1 MAFRVS
7 PGVSVT
13 EKDFTNV
20 IPAVSTTRGAA
31 VINSDFGPEEQ
42 RVLVANEPE
51 LVSLFGK
58 PNVNNYR
65 NWLNVANYLS
75 YGGSC
80 LVARA
85 TTTDSMN
92 SGFGGSGK
100 HIKNED
106 LYNQGFSAGGAVYGT
121 GVASGSVFYA
131 KFPGDLGNSLRTAVV
146 GGVASQSG
154 GGAGPNGI
162 RANSATVA
170 GRHMGLSGSAVSTEI
185 FARTGGTG
193 GQTAA
198 IVGDTL
204 KIGNLTTKFT
214 VTGVTHGSPGTTI
227 SFTPALTNATVTLG
241 TTAEW
246 EFKYANFVERPY
258 TTSSLEFVGGTGDQF
273 TILVI
278 DEDGKFNGTKDEVL
292 EVFNGV
298 SLAKDAKDGDGNSN
312 FYVDIINKNSKYIK
326 AGNQLV
332 GVTGGS
338 GANESVDNGAG
349 GGTTF
354 GNVIRRYDSGVSG
367 AYGATSSD
375 TQLLTAYNLY
385 SDPDTVDVS
394 LILSGAASA
403 SLAGSIVDIAD
414 ARKDC
419 VAFISPE
426 EDDCV
431 DVANL
436 STGVSNVKDFRNTQF
451 NKSSSYAFMDSGWK
465 YQYDRHNDT
474 LRWVP
479 LNGDMAGLCARTD
492 NVNDPWFS
500 PAGFNRGQVRG
511 VVKLAINPTPEA
523 QRDDLYIDQIN
534 PVVSFPGEGTILFG
548 DKTLQSK
555 GSAFDRINVR
565 RLFIVME
572 KAISTAAK
580 FQLFEQ
586 NDAFTR
592 SQFKNLIEPFLR
604 DIQGRRGITDFK
616 VVCDDTN
623 NTSEVIDG
631 NRFVADIFVKP
642 TRSINFI
649 QLNFVAARSGVD
661 FNEIAGT

>member
-7 PGVSVT
+7 PGVTVT

-20 IPAVSTTRGAA
+20 IPAVSTTRAAA
-31 VINSDFGPEEQ
+31 VINSDWGPEEQ

-58 PNVNNYR
+58 PNVNNYKK
-65 NWLNVANYLS
+65 WLNTANYLN
-75 YGGSC
+75 YGGAC

-92 SGFGGSGK
+92 TGFGGTGK
-100 HIKNED
+100 HIKNKD
-106 LYNQGFSAGGAVYGT
+106 LYDQGFSAAAAVYGT
-121 GVASGSVFYA
+121 AVASAGGSVFYA
-131 KFPGDLGNSLRTAVV
+131 RYPGDFGNSLRTSVVSGV
-146 GGVASQSG
+146 GGLTTGYGTHAE
-154 GGAGPNGI
+154 GGAM
-162 RANSATVA
+162 S
-170 GRHMGLSGSAVSTEI
+170 LSGSAVATEI
-185 FARTGGTG
+185 LARTGGTG

-204 KIGNLTTKFT
+204 KIGNLTTVYT
-214 VTGVTHGSPGTTI
+214 VTGVTHGAAGSTI
-227 SFTPALTNATVTLG
+227 SFTPALADATVTIG
-241 TTAEW
+241 TTAAW
-246 EFKYANFVERPY
+246 EHKYKSYVERPY
-258 TTSSLEFVGGTGDQF
+258 TSSNLDFVGGTGDQF

-278 DEDGKFNGTKDEVL
+278 DEDGKFTGTKGEIL

-298 SLAKDAKDGDGNSN
+298 SLANDAKDGDGNSN
-312 FYVDIINKNSKYIK
+312 FYVDVINDNSKYIL
-326 AGNQLV
+326 AGNSLLAV
-332 GVTGGS
+332 AAGGGS
-338 GANESVDNGAG
+338 GANFSINNGAG

-354 GNVIRRYDSGVSG
+354 GNVVRRYDSGISG
-367 AYGATSSD
+367 AYGTTSSD
-375 TQLLTAYNLY
+375 SQLLTSYNLY

-394 LILSGAASA
+394 LILTADASA
-403 SLAGSIVDIAD
+403 SLAGNVIDIAD

-431 DVANL
+431 DVTNL
-436 STGVSNVKDFRNTQF
+436 TTGVSNVKDYRNTQL

-500 PAGFNRGQVRG
+500 PAGFNRGQIRG
-511 VVKLAINPTPEA
+511 VVKLALNPTPQA
-523 QRDDLYIDQIN
+523 QRDDLYMDSIN
-534 PVVSFPGEGTILFG
+534 PVVAFPGEGTILFG

-586 NDAFTR
+586 NDSFTR
-592 SQFKNLIEPFLR
+592 AQFKNMIEPFLR

-623 NTSEVIDG
+623 NTSEVVDA
-631 NRFVADIFVKP
+631 NKFVADIFVKP
-642 TRSINFI
+642 TKSINFI

-661 FNEIAGT
+661 FSEIAGV

>member
-42 RVLVANEPE
+42 RVLVVNEPE
-51 LVSLFGK
+51 LVSLYGK

-92 SGFGGSGK
+92 SGFGGSGAL
-100 HIKNED
+100 IKNED
-106 LYNQGFSAGGAVYGT
+106 LYDQGFSAGGAVYGT
-121 GVASGSVFYA
+121 GVAAGSVFYA
-131 KFPGDLGNSLRTAVV
+131 KFPGDLGNSIRTAVV
-146 GGVASQSG
+146 AGVASQAG
-154 GGAGPNGI
+154 GGTAPNGNK
-162 RANSATVA
+162 ANSATVA
-170 GRHMGLSGSAVSTEI
+170 GSHMGLSGSAVATEI
-185 FARTGGTG
+185 LARTGGTG

-198 IVGDTL
+198 VVGDIL

-214 VTGVTHGSPGTTI
+214 VTGITHGSAGSTI
-227 SFTPALTNATVTLG
+227 SFTPALSNATVAIG
-241 TTAEW
+241 TTAAW
-246 EFKYANFVERPY
+246 EFAYNSFVERPY
-258 TTSSLEFVGGTGDQF
+258 TTSSLDFVGGTGDQF

-278 DEDGKFNGTKDEVL
+278 DEDGKFNGTKNEVL
-292 EVFNGV
+292 EVFNSV
-298 SLAKDAKDGDGNSN
+298 SLSNDGKDGDGNSN

-326 AGNQLV
+326 AGNQLL

-338 GANESVDNGAG
+338 GANASINNGAG

-354 GNVIRRYDSGVSG
+354 GNVIRRYDSGISG
-367 AYGATSSD
+367 AYGTTSSD

-385 SDPDTVDVS
+385 ADPDTVDVS

-426 EDDCV
+426 ESDCV
-431 DVANL
+431 DVTNL
-436 STGVSNVKDFRNTQF
+436 TTGVSNVKDFRNTQF

-479 LNGDMAGLCARTD
+479 LNGDMAGICARTD

-534 PVVSFPGEGTILFG
+534 PVVSFPGEGTVLFG

-586 NDAFTR
+586 NDSFTR

-623 NTSEVIDG
+623 NTSEVIDS

-661 FNEIAGT
+661 FSEIAGV